1 MQIRQSK
8 AAITL
13 TAVILATVALLLYQW
28 LARAV
33 IFDVQPADAS
43 VKVKGLAFGIG
54 KNYLL
59 LPDSYQIEVR
69 AEGYYAFEDNIIV
82 SDQPNQTFD
91 FQLQPLP
98 GNLRISS
105 DLDNISVS
113 IDDQPRGTVPGL
125 IEGLSRG
132 PHLLTLSKY
141 RYFPESQQ
149 VDIRGL
155 GETQEL
161 QISLRPAWGQMSFDS
176 SPQQANFYVDDQLV
190 GTTPLTTEILET
202 GSTIR
207 LELAGYQT
215 HSEVVRTEA
224 GSSAEY
230 PPIALQVANG
240 QLRVESTPSGANLLI
255 GGEFVGLTPLTV
267 ELAPFKVHQL
277 ALFKPGYLEAS
288 REVSVQPQ
296 QRSELALSLA
306 PNIGTIELTVSPP
319 DADVAVDGEP
329 RGQGG
334 GSFALSAV
342 PHRITVSKPG
352 YQSKSVDFTPKLN
365 QKQAVSIALLTNE
378 EAYWKTKPS
387 SVKTAVGST
396 LKLFRPQQTFTMG
409 APRRQPGRRANEV
422 QRQVRLERPFYLGT
436 TEVSNGELRRWR
448 DHSSSSIRGNSLNMD
463 SQPAVNI
470 SWQQAALY
478 CNWLS
483 QQQGLPPFY
492 QVVDDRVVGFN
503 WQSHGY
509 RLPTEAEWAWA
520 AKIAPEAG
528 STVPA
533 DQNKL
538 FPWQSNL
545 YPPTEVTD
553 NYGDQRGLGIVSFT
567 MSGYD
572 DGYGVAAPVGSY
584 QPNSKGLYNMSGNVS
599 EWVNDYYDPHPN
611 SNQILVDPRGPQQG
625 NRYVARG
632 ASWAKGSRS
641 ELRLSYRDAG
651 TEGRLDLGFR
661 IARYVDSPEAQP

>member
-8 AAITL
+8 AAIAL
-13 TAVILATVALLLYQW
+13 TVVILATVALLLYQW

-33 IFDVQPADAS
+33 IFDIQPADAS
-43 VKVKGLAFGIG
+43 LKVKGLAFGIG

-59 LPDSYQIEVR
+59 LPDNYQIEVS
-69 AEGYYAFEDNIIV
+69 ANGYYVLEDTITV
-82 SDQPNQTFD
+82 SDQPNQTLD

-98 GNLRISS
+98 GNLSISS

-113 IDDQPRGTVPGL
+113 IDDQPRGTAPGF

-141 RYFPESQQ
+141 RYFPKSQQ

-161 QISLRPAWGQMSFDS
+161 RVNLRPAWGQMSFDS
-176 SPQQANFYVDDQLV
+176 TPQQANFYVDDQLV

-215 HSEVVRTEA
+215 HREVVRTEA
-224 GSSAEY
+224 GSSATH
-230 PPIALQVANG
+230 PDIALQVANG
-240 QLRVESTPSGANLLI
+240 QLKVDSTPSGANLLV
-255 GGEFVGLTPLTV
+255 GGEFVGLTPLTI
-267 ELAPFKVHQL
+267 ELAPYTAHQL
-277 ALFKPGYLEAS
+277 ALFKPGYLEIN
-288 REVSVQPQ
+288 REVKVQPQ
-296 QRSELALSLA
+296 QRSELALSLV
-306 PNIGTIELTVSPP
+306 PNIGTIELTVSPA
-319 DADVAVDGEP
+319 DANVAVDGEP
-329 RGQGG
+329 RGQG
-334 GSFALSAV
+334 SQSLALSAV
-342 PHRITVSKPG
+342 PHRITVSKSG
-352 YQSKSVDFTPKLN
+352 YQSKSVELTPKPAK
-365 QKQAVSIALLTNE
+365 KQAVSIALLTLK
-378 EAYWKTKPS
+378 EAYWKTKPRS
-387 SVKTAVGST
+387 IKTSTGAT

-463 SQPAVNI
+463 PQPAVNI

-483 QQQGLPPFY
+483 QQQGLPLFY
-492 QVVDDRVVGFN
+492 QVVEDRVVGFN
-503 WQSHGY
+503 WQSQGY

-520 AKIAPEAG
+520 AKIAPGAS
-528 STVPA
+528 STVPEN
-533 DQNKL
+533 QNKL
-538 FPWQSNL
+538 FPWPSNL
-545 YPPTEVTD
+545 YPPSEVTD
-553 NYGDQRGLGIVSFT
+553 NYGDQRGVGIVSFT

-625 NRYVARG
+625 NRHVVRG

-651 TEGRLDLGFR
+651 SEGRLDLGFR
-661 IARYVDSPEAQP
+661 IARYVDSPGAQP